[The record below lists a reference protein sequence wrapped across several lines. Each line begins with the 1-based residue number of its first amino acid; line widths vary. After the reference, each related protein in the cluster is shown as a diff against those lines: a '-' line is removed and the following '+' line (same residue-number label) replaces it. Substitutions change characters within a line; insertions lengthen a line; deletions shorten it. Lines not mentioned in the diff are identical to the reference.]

1 MSLMVLGVDDHS
13 APTSVRE
20 CAALRHGRDAEALLD
35 QLAERTEAAVRREL
49 DCLFRARPD
58 LTDTQRAAI
67 AAAMSRFL
75 SQILDHPKSALRA
88 AADAGDAADPH
99 PLLSAARRVFG
110 LADAAPAGH
119 AGPHRP
125 GDRRLAESFV

>member
-13 APTSVRE
+13 APTCVRE
-20 CAALRHGRDAEALLD
+20 CAALRRHCDADSVLG
-35 QLAERTEAAVRREL
+35 QLTDRTEAAVRREL
-49 DCLFRARPD
+49 DRLFLARPD

-75 SQILDHPKSALRA
+75 SQILHHPKSALRA

-99 PLLSAARRVFG
+99 PVLNAARRVFG
-110 LADAAPAGH
+110 LADAPPADH
-119 AGPHRP
+119 AGPRRP
-125 GDRRLAESFV
+125 GDRRLAESFA